1 VSKTVPF
8 DILLNFIIGML
19 AALAWREGV
28 RRHRNLALNRY
39 LLGVVLFELFFFI
52 PLGAYLYFFFPDWS
66 LMYFVDPAALS
77 EGAREAVGGAALA
90 CYLAAIMGGFLL
102 AAYLVRKDRGGIAML
117 ILALAALGLGVF
129 SAVTLARLMGVG
141 TCAQFTALPRA
152 TVPLWAHRVGY
163 ITGVYGA
170 AATIALAALLRNLQR
185 PMA

>member
-1 VSKTVPF
+1 MSKTVPF

-19 AALAWREGV
+19 AALAWREGL
-28 RRHRNLALNRY
+28 REHQSLAINRY

-66 LMYFVDPAALS
+66 LMYFVNPAALAES
-77 EGAREAVGGAALA
+77 TREAVGGLALLA
-90 CYLAAIMGGFLL
+90 YMAAIVGGFLL
-102 AAYLVRKDRGGIAML
+102 AADLVRKDRDGTAML
-117 ILALAALGLGVF
+117 ILLIAAVALGVF
-129 SAVTLARLMGVG
+129 SALTLARLMGVG
-141 TCAQFTALPRA
+141 TYAEFTALPRT

-185 PMA
+185 RMA